1 MATASTSP
9 STPPSRIPLTVIGGY
24 LGAGKTTL
32 LNQVLTRSQDRRLGV
47 IVNDFGDVGID
58 GALLGTVHDG
68 VINLPNGCV
77 CCTVADGLGVAL
89 DQIGRVGVEHV
100 LIEASGVA
108 DPAVVAHWG
117 TVPPFRQGGVVVLAT
132 AVSVRDSLDDRYVG
146 DEVRRQLQG
155 ADLVVLTNTDRVDAA
170 GARAASDVV
179 ANVTDAPLITAVRGD
194 VPAMSILGI
203 DDPRPSL
210 DSRGHELGDLYTTST
225 WRSVEPVSRAV
236 LDALLDGLGPAVVRA
251 KGLVSLDD
259 GSVVEVQR
267 VGRRSDVQPSQA
279 MIDESV
285 LVSIELCSAE
295 PV

>member
-1 MATASTSP
+1 MSTS
-9 STPPSRIPLTVIGGY
+9 SAPPSRVPLTVIGGY

-32 LNQVLTRSQDRRLGV
+32 LNHVLTRASGRRLGV
-47 IVNDFGDVGID
+47 IVNDFGEVGID
-58 GALLGTVHDG
+58 STLLGDVHDG

-89 DQIGRVGVEHV
+89 DQVGRADVDHV

-117 TVPPFRQGGVVVLAT
+117 TVPPFRPGGVVVLA
-132 AVSVRDSLDDRYVG
+132 AASSIGDSVDDRYVG

-170 GARAASDVV
+170 GARAASAVI
-179 ANVTDAPLITAVRGD
+179 ASITDAPLITAVRGD
-194 VPAMSILGI
+194 VPTTEILGI

-210 DSRGHELGDLYTTST
+210 DSRGPEVGGLYTTST
-225 WRSVEPVSRAV
+225 WRSAAPISRTA
-236 LDALLDGLGPAVVRA
+236 LDVLLDGMGRAVVRA
-251 KGLVSLDD
+251 KGIVLLDD
-259 GSVVEVQR
+259 GSAVEVQR
-267 VGRRSDVQPSQA
+267 VGRRTDIHPSPA
-279 MIDESV
+279 VIDESV
-285 LVSIELCSAE
+285 LVSIAVRSDE